1 MDVTIRRMNATDN
14 VASLTTINLEGRK
27 ENVFVM
33 RKPLLGMQA
42 ELGDP

>member
-1 MDVTIRRMNATDN
+1 MDMTVRRMNATDN
-14 VASLTTINLEGRK
+14 VPNLTMINLEGRK

-33 RKPLLGMQA
+33 RKPLPGTQA